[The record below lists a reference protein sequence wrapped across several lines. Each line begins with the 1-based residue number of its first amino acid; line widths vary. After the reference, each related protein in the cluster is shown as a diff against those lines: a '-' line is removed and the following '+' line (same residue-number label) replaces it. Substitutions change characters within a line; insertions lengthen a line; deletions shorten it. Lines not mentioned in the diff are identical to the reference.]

1 MMTKKN
7 ETELREK
14 ETKKEN
20 GMKNAK
26 TNKLQKIRFFWTKQ
40 DKNLVRRADMIKSSH
55 LKRKIKCLFITN
67 KIKRQY

>member
-26 TNKLQKIRFFWTKQ
+26 TNKLQKIRFFG
-40 DKNLVRRADMIKSSH
+40 R
-55 LKRKIKCLFITN
+55 N
-67 KIKRQY
+67 KIKILLGEQT